1 MNRLADAVSAYLR
14 SAAHQPVDWHPW
26 GDEAFA
32 RARRDDKPILLDIG
46 AVWCHWCHVMDRESY
61 EDPKVAELLN
71 RDWVCVKVDR
81 DERPDV
87 DARYQRA
94 VQAITGQGGWP
105 LTGFLTPEGEVFYGG
120 TYFPP
125 DGKAGRAGFASVL
138 AELARLY
145 RAERGK
151 IGEQAAMIRQ
161 HLEEHGRDTRPG
173 PLSADLLSAA
183 ADGMARV
190 FDFRHGGFGSAP
202 KFPHPGPVELLLA
215 RWADTGLTWPRE
227 MVDRTLTA
235 MARGGMFDH
244 VGGGFHRYSVDE
256 RWIVPHFEK
265 MAYDNS
271 ELLRAYVHGAASL
284 NEPPALYRRTIE
296 GIVHWVS
303 TVMSDPAGGYYASQD
318 ADVGLDDDGDYFTW
332 TLDEVKA
339 VVSGRELEV
348 LVRRFD
354 IEEQGEMHHDPR
366 RNVLWIKD
374 ADDADDDAELVRNG
388 LGKLAEA
395 RARRPAP
402 AVDRTTYTGWSA
414 MMASA
419 MLEAGAFLDRPDLD
433 RQALQAL
440 ERLFREAA
448 DPEGGVRHALG
459 GAIGGLLEDQVHLAA
474 AAIDAFEATGDRAW
488 LDRALGLMEH
498 VWERYRA
505 PDGGLRDRRDTGGA
519 GFLPHPIVPVVD
531 APTPSPNGVAGLALA
546 RLAEHTGDA
555 RWSARRD
562 ELLGA
567 FGGGIADL
575 GLHGA
580 TLIRAADWAL
590 SPATHVVVVAAADQ
604 RGRALRRA
612 ARVAYRPRKVVT
624 LLEPGARA
632 DGLPA
637 PVRAM
642 LDGKAPRAYVCVG
655 QACQAPVSDAAALLE
670 RLVVP

>member
-1 MNRLADAVSAYLR
+1 
-14 SAAHQPVDWHPW
+14 
-26 GDEAFA
+26 
-32 RARRDDKPILLDIG
+32 
-46 AVWCHWCHVMDRESY
+46 
-61 EDPKVAELLN
+61 
-71 RDWVCVKVDR
+71 
-81 DERPDV
+81 
-87 DARYQRA
+87 
-94 VQAITGQGGWP
+94 
-105 LTGFLTPEGEVFYGG
+105 
-120 TYFPP
+120 
-125 DGKAGRAGFASVL
+125 
-138 AELARLY
+138 
-145 RAERGK
+145 
-151 IGEQAAMIRQ
+151 MIRR

-271 ELLRAYVHGAASL
+271 ELLRAYVHAAASL
-284 NEPPALYRRTIE
+284 AAAPADPPQDLYRRTIE
-296 GIVHWVS
+296 GIVHWVG

-339 VVSGRELEV
+339 VVGGRELEV

-354 IEEQGEMHHDPR
+354 IEEKGEMQHDPG
-366 RNVLWIKD
+366 RNVLWIKA
-374 ADDADDDAELVRNG
+374 ADDAADAEELVTSG
-388 LGKLAEA
+388 LGKLAQA
-395 RARRPAP
+395 RALRTAP
-402 AVDRTTYTGWSA
+402 AVDRMIYTGWSA

-433 RQALQAL
+433 RHALATL
-440 ERLFREAA
+440 ERLFRDSA
-448 DPEGGVRHALG
+448 DPEGGVRHAVG
-459 GAIGGLLEDQVHLAA
+459 SAISGLLEDQVHLAA
-474 AAIDAFEATGDRAW
+474 AAIDAFEATGDRTW
-488 LDRALGLMEH
+488 LDRASGLMDH

-505 PDGGLRDRRDTGGA
+505 PDGGLRDRREAGGE
-519 GFLPHPIVPVVD
+519 GFLPHAIVPVVD

-546 RLAEHTGDA
+546 RLAEHTGEA
-555 RWSARRD
+555 RWAARRD
-562 ELLGA
+562 ELLAA

-590 SPATHVVVVAAADQ
+590 SPATHVVVVAADDA

-624 LLEPGARA
+624 LLVPGAPG
-632 DGLPA
+632 DGLPP

-655 QACQAPVSDAAALLE
+655 SACRAPVTDPAALLA
-670 RLVVP
+670 LVAAR